1 MHVCVYTQVQTY
13 KNIYVSIY
21 IYTHQG

>member
-1 MHVCVYTQVQTY
+1 MNAQLSQRDEEIKY

-21 IYTHQG
+21 KVK